1 VSKRFRQPPPGDALR
16 SALLALLPGDHVVHF
31 INDVVQLLDL
41 RLILDSYR
49 CLKGNPPYD
58 PTMMLKVWLYA
69 YCEGIRSSRR
79 VEKAMR
85 ENIAFRLL
93 SNNQHP
99 DHWTLNAFRKRH
111 REALADLFF
120 QTVQL
125 AQRLNLVSLVSVAID
140 GTKIKANA
148 SKHSAM
154 SYARMTEE
162 EVRLKSLIVNYL
174 DDCDKTDEDEAQ
186 GGRRGGGNRLPDELA
201 TKQKRLDAIQAA
213 RKALEEEARE
223 KARAEQEERRKQAEE
238 EGRSFLARK
247 NPDAAVPDPKAQ
259 RNFTDPESRIM
270 KGSGGEF
277 VQAYNAQAAVD
288 SAHQVIVAADLSNQA
303 ADAPHLLPMAKQVI
317 RNTGQLPF
325 DITADAGYCSDQ
337 NLRDLSQLGV
347 TPLIPPER
355 VKHAVWRQNGV
366 ITDIVDGLT
375 PIEYARQFLR
385 TDEGRRRYKLRMQTV
400 EPAFGQ
406 TKEARGLRQFLHRGL
421 EKVKCFW
428 LFDCAAHNLL
438 KIFRSG
444 ALKPAF

>member
-1 VSKRFRQPPPGDALR
+1 MSKRFRQPPPGETLR
-16 SALLALLPGDHVVHF
+16 TALLALLPADHVVHF
-31 INDVVQLLDL
+31 INDVVQMLDIK
-41 RLILDSYR
+41 LILDNYR
-49 CLKGNPPYD
+49 SPEGNPPYD
-58 PTMMLKVWLYA
+58 PSMMLKVWLYA
-69 YCEGIRSSRR
+69 YCDGIRSSRR

-85 ENIAFRLL
+85 ENIAFRVL

-111 REALADLFF
+111 RAALADLFF

-154 SYARMTEE
+154 SYGRMTEE
-162 EVRLKSLIVNYL
+162 ESRLRSLIANYL
-174 DDCDKTDEDEAQ
+174 DDCDKADDDEARRS
-186 GGRRGGGNRLPDELA
+186 GGGPGNRLPDELA
-201 TKQKRLDAIQAA
+201 TKQKRLNAIQAA
-213 RKALEEEARE
+213 KKALEEEARE
-223 KARAEQEERRKQAEE
+223 TASAEQEERRKKAEE
-238 EGRSFLARK
+238 EGRTFLVRK
-247 NPDAAVPDPKAQ
+247 NPADAVPDPKSQ

-270 KGSGGEF
+270 KGSGGKF

-288 SAHQVIVAADLSNQA
+288 SAHQIIVAADLSNQST
-303 ADAPHLLPMAKQVI
+303 DAPHLLPMAKQVI
-317 RNTGQLPF
+317 RNTGTIPL

-337 NLRDLSQLGV
+337 NLRDLCQLAV

-366 ITDIVDGLT
+366 STDILDGLPPT
-375 PIEYARQFLR
+375 EFARQFLR

-406 TKEARGLRQFLHRGL
+406 TKEARGLRQFLHRGI
-421 EKVKCFW
+421 ENVKCFW
-428 LFDCAAHNLL
+428 LLECAAHNLL

-444 ALKPAF
+444 RLNPAF